1 MMTLRQIERFFDDHQ
16 FRRLYRELVAAR
28 PEANFALEATLARVV
43 PVAALAVIRL
53 DELSQSHTP
62 LYRRFLNVVL
72 TSQQLDGGWTDP
84 MTTAL
89 CVRALLAGNG
99 SGESAARG
107 LAYLANLQKT
117 EGAWPREPIRRM
129 PADAVSSAFI
139 LFQLAD
145 RESFRRAVRFYDA
158 VDWFAH
164 HAKTLDGDARRMW
177 AHAAAR
183 CRVPAEPTMP
193 PSHHLWSPARPAA

>member
-1 MMTLRQIERFFDDHQ
+1 MITLRQVERFFDEHQ
-16 FRRLYRELVAAR
+16 FRRLYRELAAAR
-28 PEANFALEATLARVV
+28 PEANFALEATLAQVV
-43 PVAALAVIRL
+43 PVAALGAIRL

-89 CVRALLAGNG
+89 CVRALLVGNG

-107 LAYLANLQKT
+107 LTYLANLQKT
-117 EGAWPREPIRRM
+117 EGIWPCEPIRRM
-129 PADAVSSAFI
+129 PADASASAFI

-145 RESFRRAVRFYDA
+145 RESFRRAVRFEDA
-158 VDWFAH
+158 LDWFAH
-164 HAKTLDGDARRMW
+164 HAKTLDVETRRIW
-177 AHAAAR
+177 THAAAR
-183 CRVPAEPTMP
+183 CRVPAEPSAP